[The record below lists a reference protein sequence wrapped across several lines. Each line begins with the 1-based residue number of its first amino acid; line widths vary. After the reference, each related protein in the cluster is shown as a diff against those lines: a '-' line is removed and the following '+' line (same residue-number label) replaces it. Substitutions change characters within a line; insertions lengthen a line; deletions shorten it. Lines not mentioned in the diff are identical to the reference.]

1 MLKVL
6 PIMHAKPHAVTWLC
20 ELLYR
25 QISIKAWINPLIPGT
40 RKEYTPE
47 ERKAKAAA
55 KTRVKHFVRDEIHI
69 SVFTP
74 NKQPTGNMFKMFATD
89 ESRKK
94 VATLIEDEEQRESFM
109 DIHLM
114 LCALVRAA
122 NSQRDKIDVE
132 FFNEVATI
140 CYLQIVKDFEWA
152 NVSESIHQVL
162 AHAGDLME
170 ENGGRGLGDCSDE
183 GGERLIK
190 EVRYWEEH
198 GARKDSI
205 SHNILDTFNHMFQFT
220 SVLLHP
226 IDEMMARLERAK
238 RKIPRGNEEINTL
251 VEALFVNGETPREG
265 ED

>member
-1 MLKVL
+1 
-6 PIMHAKPHAVTWLC
+6 MHAKPHAVIWLC
-20 ELLYR
+20 QLLYR
-25 QISIKAWINPLIPGT
+25 LISIKFWIDPLIPGT
-40 RKEYTPE
+40 RQRYTPE
-47 ERKAKAAA
+47 EKTAKAAA
-55 KTRVKHFVRDEIHI
+55 KTRVKNFVKDEIHI
-69 SVFTP
+69 SVFVA
-74 NKQPTGNMFKMFATD
+74 NKQPTGGMFKMFATD
-89 ESRKK
+89 ASRKK
-94 VATLIEDEEQRESFM
+94 LATLIEDEELRESFM
-109 DIHLM
+109 DIHMM

-122 NSQRDKIDVE
+122 NSQRDRIDVE

-140 CYLQIVKDFEWA
+140 CYLQIIKDFEWA
-152 NVSESIHQVL
+152 YVSESIHQVL

-170 ENGGRGLGDCSDE
+170 ENGGRGLGDGSDE

-205 SHNILDTFNHMFQFT
+205 SHNVLDTFNHMVQYT

-226 IDEMMARLERAK
+226 IDEAVARLERAK
-238 RKIPRGNEEINTL
+238 KKIPRGNEEINTL